1 MSKKDILKSSLGV
14 IGAGIGAY
22 NMLNPI
28 EDVEQYE
35 SQAQQLGNSNYQLGS
50 LQGLAEQYAN
60 RNVPQTLTGNDL
72 YNPTAGQRFAQMFG
86 SGLMGYQ
93 ATSNLTDNFDFSKM
107 GSTFIQGSSGY
118 NTASGKGW
126 GELGNA
132 VEEQASLGRDFSGP
146 EGTNMLMQEFNVKGA
161 KYDLEGIMLNNG
173 SMVKG
178 AIDLTGAG
186 LTMGINAIGNTVRRN
201 QAAID
206 AERFNALRDFS
217 ISRNNLDLQR
227 AITDSS
233 DNMFNLQALQMKAE
247 GGNIYIKPSKRGTF
261 TEAAKK
267 RGMGVQEFASKVLA
281 NKDDYS
287 TAMVKKANFARN
299 AAKWHA
305 MGGPLSSYGTD
316 WTTGLNV
323 VGNGGTHEQNPFEGV
338 PMGIAPDGQPNLV
351 EQDETILNGEYVFS
365 DRLKISKKML
375 DKYNLPAKYEGKSYA
390 EVSKELNKEFEERPN
405 DPISKKGADD
415 SMSKLRMAQEEYKAE
430 RDYAKMQKQFG
441 KGGTLMHKYE
451 GEEEPT
457 QKMEFMPQSLL
468 RYAPTIASGIAA
480 LSSINDV
487 DYTNPNLI
495 GANTRYINFTPI
507 GDYLTLQRTPVATT
521 IANKMQAQQAATNA
535 AIMNT
540 AANRAAAIPSLLTA
554 GYQGQTALSDA
565 YLKAVEQD
573 NAIREKE
580 AIFNKD
586 TNQTNMQAKATIDRY
601 NQEMAYQSAVQ
612 QATMREAIDRYISE
626 ARSANLSSFL
636 TDLSAIGKEALDRKS
651 AEEVAAASAANGGK
665 LNKRKRKGLTY

>member
-50 LQGLAEQYAN
+50 LQSLTEQYAN

-72 YNPTAGQRFAQMFG
+72 YNPTAGQRFAQLFG
-86 SGLMGYQ
+86 SGLMGYS
-93 ATSNLTDNFDFSKM
+93 ATSKLTNNFGFSKR
-107 GSTFIQGSSGY
+107 GSTFIKGGTGF
-118 NTASGKGW
+118 NTANQQGW
-126 GELGNA
+126 GTFGNLLEDQRKENTSDFTIEEIREAFGDPNNFAGGGFLEL
-132 VEEQASLGRDFSGP
+132 D
-146 EGTNMLMQEFNVKGA
+146 
-161 KYDLEGIMLNNG
+161 NG

-178 AIDLTGAG
+178 AIDLAGAG

-201 QAAID
+201 QSAID

-233 DNMFNLQALQMKAE
+233 DNMFNLQALQMK
-247 GGNIYIKPSKRGTF
+247 
-261 TEAAKK
+261 
-267 RGMGVQEFASKVLA
+267 
-281 NKDDYS
+281 
-287 TAMVKKANFARN
+287 
-299 AAKWHA
+299 A

-375 DKYNLPAKYEGKSYA
+375 DKYNLPTKYEGKSYA

-415 SMSKLRMAQEEYKAE
+415 SMTKLRMAQEEYKAE

-441 KGGTLMHKYE
+441 KGGTLAHKYE

-457 QKMEFMPQSLL
+457 QKMKFAKEFLDFKPESLL
-468 RYAPTIASGIAA
+468 RYIPTIASGITA
-480 LSSINDV
+480 LSNVNKV

-535 AIMNT
+535 AIMNA

-554 GYQGQTALSDA
+554 GYQGQTALFDA
-565 YLKAVEQD
+565 YLQATEQD
-573 NAIREKE
+573 NALREKE
-580 AIFNKD
+580 ALFNKD

-601 NQEMAYQSAVQ
+601 NQEMAFQSAVQ
-612 QATMREAIDRYISE
+612 QATMREAIDQYISE
-626 ARSANLSSFL
+626 ARSANLSGFL
-636 TDLSAIGKEALDRKS
+636 SDLGAIGKEALDRKS
-651 AEEVAAASAANGGK
+651 AKEVAAAMAACGGK

>member
-35 SQAQQLGNSNYQLGS
+35 SQAMQLGNSNYQLGS
-50 LQGLAEQYAN
+50 LQGLAEQYAS

-72 YNPTAGQRFAQMFG
+72 YNPTAGQRFAQLFG
-86 SGLMGYQ
+86 SGLMGYS
-93 ATSNLTDNFDFSKM
+93 ATSKLTNNFDFSNV
-107 GSTFIQGSSGY
+107 GGTFIKGGTGF
-118 NTASGKGW
+118 NTTNQKGW
-126 GELGNA
+126 GAFGNLLENQRKENTSDFT
-132 VEEQASLGRDFSGP
+132 VEEIREAFGDPNNFAG
-146 EGTNMLMQEFNVKGA
+146 GGF
-161 KYDLEGIMLNNG
+161 LELDNG
-173 SMVKG
+173 SMIKG

-186 LTMGINAIGNTVRRN
+186 LTMGLNAIGNTVRRN
-201 QAAID
+201 QAAVD

-233 DNMFNLQALQMKAE
+233 DNMFNLQALQMKA
-247 GGNIYIKPSKRGTF
+247 
-261 TEAAKK
+261 
-267 RGMGVQEFASKVLA
+267 
-281 NKDDYS
+281 
-287 TAMVKKANFARN
+287 
-299 AAKWHA
+299 
-305 MGGPLSSYGTD
+305 MGGPLSSYGAD

-405 DPISKKGADD
+405 DPISKRGADD

-430 RDYAKMQKQFG
+430 REFAKMQKQFA

-480 LSSINDV
+480 LSSVNDV

-535 AIMNT
+535 AIINA
-540 AANRAAAIPSLLTA
+540 AANKAAAIPSLLTA
-554 GYQGQTALSDA
+554 GYQGQTALADA
-565 YLKAVEQD
+565 YFGATEQD
-573 NAIREKE
+573 NALKEKE
-580 AIFNKD
+580 ALFNKD

-601 NQEMAYQSAVQ
+601 NQEMAFQSAVQ

-626 ARSANLSSFL
+626 ARSANLSGFL
-636 TDLSAIGKEALDRKS
+636 TDLSAIGKESLDRKS

>member
-50 LQGLAEQYAN
+50 LQSLTEQYAD
-60 RNVPQTLTGNDL
+60 RSVPQTLTGNDL
-72 YNPTAGQRFAQMFG
+72 YNPTAGQRFAQLFG
-86 SGLMGYQ
+86 SGLMGYS
-93 ATSNLTDNFDFSKM
+93 ATSKLTNNFGFSKR
-107 GSTFIQGSSGY
+107 GSTFIKGGTGF
-118 NTASGKGW
+118 NTANQQGW
-126 GELGNA
+126 GTFGNLLEDQRKENTSDFTIEEIREAFGDPNNFAGGGFLEL
-132 VEEQASLGRDFSGP
+132 D
-146 EGTNMLMQEFNVKGA
+146 
-161 KYDLEGIMLNNG
+161 NG

-178 AIDLTGAG
+178 AIDLAGAG

-267 RGMGVQEFASKVLA
+267 RGMGVQEFTSKVLA